1 MVGVETL
8 KGLRSTLIGSQK
20 RGFCNPSESA
30 EHPAGDSG
38 DLGDAGARV
47 QRATDEAM
55 ESVEGSPSGA
65 DTKVHEEPRRDTKK
79 KPPISQIGAD

>member
-8 KGLRSTLIGSQK
+8 SGPRRDPIGSQK
-20 RGFCNPSESA
+20 GGSA
-30 EHPAGDSG
+30 TPLKVLNTPAG

-79 KPPISQIGAD
+79 KPPISPIGAD